1 MLNLGVSFS
10 IAAFV
15 ALRAYEVPAKEQKEL
30 VIFILK
36 SFLKSPL
43 KFILPIGA
51 KTTQPSAG
59 LEDLLDQDQKV
70 TSVR

>member
-15 ALRAYEVPAKEQKEL
+15 ALRAYDVPRQEQKEL
-30 VIFILK
+30 VVFILK

-43 KFILPIGA
+43 KFILPIGVEKGQTLPA
-51 KTTQPSAG
+51 AQELIDRNSEG
-59 LEDLLDQDQKV
+59 
-70 TSVR
+70 